1 MSTTTTLR
9 QSILQALLADRLPSF
24 SSAQLSD
31 DRIALG
37 AGGLEVGSMALLQAF
52 INLETSLG
60 FTFDDGPV
68 ANARLRTLG
77 DFIGLVMQE
86 VSAHRSRVAQ
96 P

>member
-9 QSILQALLADRLPSF
+9 QSILQALLADRIPAF

-31 DRIALG
+31 DRIPLG

-52 INLETSLG
+52 INLEATLG

-68 ANARLRTLG
+68 ANARLSTLG
-77 DFIGLVMQE
+77 DFIGLVERE
-86 VSAHRSRVAQ
+86 VTSHRSRVPQ

>member
-1 MSTTTTLR
+1 MNTNTPLR

-31 DRIALG
+31 DRICLG

-52 INLETSLG
+52 VNLETILG

-68 ANARLRTLG
+68 ANAKLTTLG
-77 DFIGLVMQE
+77 DFIGLVERE
-86 VSAHRSRVAQ
+86 VAAHRNRGPQ